1 MKRLMIGSIAL
12 VLVAMPLMALGAIG
26 AAFLASPNEQPAEF
40 EPVAL
45 DTIGLEPREVRL
57 HVMRRDAWMQGP
69 DSHYGIA
76 HMRRSASGEVVV
88 LSAFH
93 PRLGEALEY
102 VPAAGCYQ
110 SVCFNLRFDLDGRF
124 LPDPNYS
131 HRAADMLRL
140 DHRVEG
146 KQLFIRAPIPRP
158 TYFTELG

>member
-69 DSHYGIA
+69 EVFYGIA
-76 HMRRSASGEVVV
+76 FVRRNELGELVV
-88 LSAFH
+88 LSAIH
-93 PRLGEALEY
+93 PRMGDPLEY
-102 VPAAGCYQ
+102 DPTTGYFQ
-110 SVCFNLRFDLDGRF
+110 SVCFHTRYDFDGRF

-131 HRAADMLRL
+131 YRAVDMLRL
-140 DHRVEG
+140 EHRVEG
-146 KQLFIRAPIPRP
+146 KQLFIRAPFPRP
-158 TYFTELG
+158 TYFTESD